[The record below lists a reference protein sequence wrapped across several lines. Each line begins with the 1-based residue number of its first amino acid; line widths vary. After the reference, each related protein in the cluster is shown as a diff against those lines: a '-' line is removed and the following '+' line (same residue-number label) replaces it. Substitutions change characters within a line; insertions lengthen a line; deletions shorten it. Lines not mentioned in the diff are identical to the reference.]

1 MRPVTARDGG
11 GSSAMRRPASEVVPP
26 APREVTAGVVE
37 QRRMP
42 RLPSAR
48 DLLRRLT

>member
-1 MRPVTARDGG
+1 MQPLTNGG
-11 GSSAMRRPASEVVPP
+11 GSGIMKRPASEVVPP
-26 APREVTAGVVE
+26 VPREVMAGVVE

-48 DLLRRLT
+48 DLLRKLT